1 MSKYNM
7 DTYGYLIGIRCI
19 DYIPN
24 ESYPE
29 KDVYKCSLIGWL
41 RSYGFARDGTIPK
54 FHQSIHENFF
64 PELSVEE
71 FLNTEA
77 LTFEENYEKLVKY
90 LSKLSEDDND
100 EDEWYKY
107 LKVFE
112 KMV

>member
-7 DTYGYLIGIRCI
+7 GTYGYLISVRCI

-24 ESYPE
+24 ESCPE
-29 KDVYKCSLIGWL
+29 KDVYKCNLIGWL
-41 RSYGFARDGTIPK
+41 RCYDFARDGTIPK
-54 FHQSIHENFF
+54 FHQSIHETFF

-77 LTFEENYEKLVKY
+77 LTFEKNYEKLVKY

-100 EDEWYKY
+100 EDEWYKH
-107 LKVFE
+107 LKE
-112 KMV
+112 AMRL